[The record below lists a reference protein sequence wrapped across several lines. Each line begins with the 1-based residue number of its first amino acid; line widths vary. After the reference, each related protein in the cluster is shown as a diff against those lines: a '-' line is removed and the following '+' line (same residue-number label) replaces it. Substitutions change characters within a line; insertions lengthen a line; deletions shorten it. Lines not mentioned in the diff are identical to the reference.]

1 MSRSSLSAIPSLGAL
16 RRDAPEVY
24 AALDALDGQV
34 RRAGATAGRA
44 RLVAGRAIVE
54 TPYATEN
61 AEFFFQLREN
71 ALGTVE
77 TYLLGAL
84 LEGRSFEI
92 VSSDDTDTS
101 LVSWCVR
108 FPG

>member
-1 MSRSSLSAIPSLGAL
+1 M
-16 RRDAPEVY
+16 
-24 AALDALDGQV
+24 

-44 RLVAGRAIVE
+44 RLVDGRAIVE
-54 TPYATEN
+54 TPYATEA

-71 ALGTVE
+71 ALNTVE
-77 TYLLGAL
+77 TYILGAL
-84 LEGRSFEI
+84 IEGRSFEI